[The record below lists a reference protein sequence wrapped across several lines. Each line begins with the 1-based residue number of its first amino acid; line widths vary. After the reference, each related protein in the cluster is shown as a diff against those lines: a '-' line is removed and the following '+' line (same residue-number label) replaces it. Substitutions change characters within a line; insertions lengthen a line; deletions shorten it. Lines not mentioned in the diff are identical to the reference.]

1 MNGHHE
7 DKCLNMI
14 TILCSIVN
22 MVFYLSREGG
32 GDMGR
37 DVYDHLV
44 STKIFALI
52 RNKKLIRA
60 PQNHEEIGYYLAL
73 DLLTILY

>member
-1 MNGHHE
+1 
-7 DKCLNMI
+7 
-14 TILCSIVN
+14 
-22 MVFYLSREGG
+22 
-32 GDMGR
+32 MGQ

>member
-1 MNGHHE
+1 MFKYDHHSM
-7 DKCLNMI
+7 LNSQHGF
-14 TILCSIVN
+14 LFVPG
-22 MVFYLSREGG
+22 GG